1 MPGMKMTKK
10 LSPKQMKIASA
21 AAPKDKITGADFA
34 ELKKQPTKKKNIMS
48 KERFKMA
55 LSEKVRTNKI
65 QSLIVKQISRLASL
79 ASRK

>member
-34 ELKKQPTKKKNIMS
+34 ELKKSQPKKKSIMNRS
-48 KERFKMA
+48 A
-55 LSEKVRTNKI
+55 
-65 QSLIVKQISRLASL
+65 
-79 ASRK
+79 

>member
-21 AAPKDKITGADFA
+21 AATKDKITGADFA

-48 KERFKMA
+48 NYGRSA
-55 LSEKVRTNKI
+55 
-65 QSLIVKQISRLASL
+65 
-79 ASRK
+79 

>member
-48 KERFKMA
+48 NFGRNA
-55 LSEKVRTNKI
+55 
-65 QSLIVKQISRLASL
+65 
-79 ASRK
+79 

>member
-34 ELKKQPTKKKNIMS
+34 ELKKQPKKKNIM
-48 KERFKMA
+48 
-55 LSEKVRTNKI
+55 
-65 QSLIVKQISRLASL
+65 ASYGRS
-79 ASRK
+79 A